1 MKRKIFISLV
11 FVVFSNLLL
20 LAQSSDDVVGLW
32 YSEKDSEGLIP
43 VVEIYKENGK
53 YYGYF
58 FDYKGGYNGPEKKD
72 VKNPNKELR
81 DLPLKGLVYLMGLSF
96 EDGEWKGGK
105 IYNPY
110 DGKTYNGKMYLSEDK
125 KTDFI
130 KIISAMY
137 DCRIFNTTDGRTA
150 TNKKELIKS
159 LGQFFNVKIDDYSP
173 LLATAKRNANFLD
186 IFDKLKRKGEEYYNK

>member
-110 DGKTYNGKMYLSEDK
+110 DGKTYNGKMSLSEDK
-125 KTDFI
+125 KTLTVRGSLDKAGI
-130 KIISAMY
+130 LGKSMKWTKVP
-137 DCRIFNTTDGRTA
+137 DS
-150 TNKKELIKS
+150 EKS
-159 LGQFFNVKIDDYSP
+159 LYKPLNRSDLRKFN
-173 LLATAKRNANFLD
+173 
-186 IFDKLKRKGEEYYNK
+186 

>member
-125 KTDFI
+125 KTLTVRGSLDKAGVFG
-130 KIISAMY
+130 KSMKWTKVP
-137 DCRIFNTTDGRTA
+137 DS
-150 TNKKELIKS
+150 EKS
-159 LGQFFNVKIDDYSP
+159 LYKPLNRSDLRKFN
-173 LLATAKRNANFLD
+173 
-186 IFDKLKRKGEEYYNK
+186 

>member
-81 DLPLKGLVYLMGLSF
+81 DLPVKGLVYLMGLSF
-96 EDGEWKGGK
+96 DKGEWKGGK

-110 DGKTYNGKMYLSEDK
+110 DGKTYNGRMSLSDDGKTLTVRGSLDK
-125 KTDFI
+125 SGI
-130 KIISAMY
+130 L
-137 DCRIFNTTDGRTA
+137 G
-150 TNKKELIKS
+150 KS
-159 LGQFFNVKIDDYSP
+159 MKWTRVPDSEKSKYKPMNRSQL
-173 LLATAKRNANFLD
+173 R
-186 IFDKLKRKGEEYYNK
+186 KLN

>member
-81 DLPLKGLVYLMGLSF
+81 ELPLKGLVYLMGLSF
-96 EDGEWKGGK
+96 EKGEWKGGK

-110 DGKTYNGKMYLSEDK
+110 DGKTYNGKMSLSEDK
-125 KTDFI
+125 KTLTVRGSLD
-130 KIISAMY
+130 KAGVLGKSMKWTKVP
-137 DCRIFNTTDGRTA
+137 DS
-150 TNKKELIKS
+150 EKS
-159 LGQFFNVKIDDYSP
+159 LYKPLNRSDLRKFN
-173 LLATAKRNANFLD
+173 
-186 IFDKLKRKGEEYYNK
+186 

>member
-110 DGKTYNGKMYLSEDK
+110 GGKTYNGKMSLSEDK
-125 KTDFI
+125 KTLTVRGSLDKAGI
-130 KIISAMY
+130 LGKSMKWTKVP
-137 DCRIFNTTDGRTA
+137 DS
-150 TNKKELIKS
+150 EKS
-159 LGQFFNVKIDDYSP
+159 LYKPLNRSDLRKFN
-173 LLATAKRNANFLD
+173 
-186 IFDKLKRKGEEYYNK
+186 

>member
-58 FDYKGGYNGPEKKD
+58 FDYKGGYN
-72 VKNPNKELR
+72 
-81 DLPLKGLVYLMGLSF
+81 
-96 EDGEWKGGK
+96 
-105 IYNPY
+105 
-110 DGKTYNGKMYLSEDK
+110 
-125 KTDFI
+125 
-130 KIISAMY
+130 
-137 DCRIFNTTDGRTA
+137 
-150 TNKKELIKS
+150 
-159 LGQFFNVKIDDYSP
+159 
-173 LLATAKRNANFLD
+173 
-186 IFDKLKRKGEEYYNK
+186 

>member
-81 DLPLKGLVYLMGLSF
+81 ELPLKGLVYLMGLSF

-110 DGKTYNGKMYLSEDK
+110 DGKTYNGKMSLSEDK
-125 KTDFI
+125 KTLTVRGSLDKAGI
-130 KIISAMY
+130 LGKSMKWTKVP
-137 DCRIFNTTDGRTA
+137 DS
-150 TNKKELIKS
+150 EKS
-159 LGQFFNVKIDDYSP
+159 LYKPLNRSDLRKFN
-173 LLATAKRNANFLD
+173 
-186 IFDKLKRKGEEYYNK
+186 

>member
-81 DLPLKGLVYLMGLSF
+81 ELPLKGLVYLMGLSF
-96 EDGEWKGGK
+96 DNGEWKGGK

-110 DGKTYNGKMYLSEDK
+110 DGKTYNGKMSLSEDK
-125 KTDFI
+125 KTLTVRGSLDKAGI
-130 KIISAMY
+130 LGKSMKWTKVP
-137 DCRIFNTTDGRTA
+137 DS
-150 TNKKELIKS
+150 EKS
-159 LGQFFNVKIDDYSP
+159 LYKPLNRSDLRKFN
-173 LLATAKRNANFLD
+173 
-186 IFDKLKRKGEEYYNK
+186 